1 MPQFWIEDF
10 APQLFWLVIS
20 FAILYLLMA
29 RIALPR
35 IADVLDQR
43 QNRIASDLDK
53 AQELAQDAEKTQ
65 AQYEAALAEAR
76 AQAQAVLAERAAKSA
91 AEAERRSAEISDR
104 FSREANEAAARI
116 AASKSQALVEVK
128 RLAAELAGD
137 TVAKL
142 IGLRIP
148 VSEAEGAVDMA
159 FRGGE

>member
-1 MPQFWIEDF
+1 VCSSDLYPVTLLRAAIKAMSASLDDIKAGHHPHERLIDF
-10 APQLFWLVIS
+10 AELCRVVGFDDYY
-20 FAILYLLMA
+20 AEEA
-29 RIALPR
+29 RYDP
-35 IADVLDQR
+35 
-43 QNRIASDLDK
+43 N
-53 AQELAQDAEKTQ
+53 TPT
-65 AQYEAALAEAR
+65 EAANGA
-76 AQAQAVLAERAAKSA
+76 
-91 AEAERRSAEISDR
+91 
-104 FSREANEAAARI
+104 ANEAAARI